1 MAGRFN
7 LARRPFVD
15 TRPANLTAGILAV
28 LVLGVS
34 FVAVRTVFR
43 YLEDSRRT
51 REAITQLKAEIT
63 RLEDE
68 RARAD
73 ASLARV
79 DVAALAADVD
89 EANAI
94 ALRRAFSWTRFL
106 TRLEKTLP
114 ADVRVAVISLQKAA
128 ATPGTAGG
136 VRSVSG
142 ESMTVGLT
150 LISRDPNGLPK
161 TIRAFDASPWFER
174 PAPSS
179 EDRGEKS
186 VPEGRRLTLSV
197 LYRDVEGRG
206 APVAGS
212 AAGSAEGAAR

>member
-1 MAGRFN
+1 MPRRFN

-34 FVAVRTVFR
+34 FVAARTVFR
-43 YLEDSRRT
+43 YLDDSRRT
-51 REAITQLKAEIT
+51 RTAIAALRTEIAQLEEARQKAE
-63 RLEDE
+63 
-68 RARAD
+68 

-79 DVAALAADVD
+79 DVATLSADVED
-89 EANAI
+89 ANAI

-114 ADVRVAVISLQKAA
+114 SDVRIAAISLQRTMAPA
-128 ATPGTAGG
+128 GVAGG
-136 VRSVSG
+136 TRNVSG
-142 ESMTVGLT
+142 ESMGVGLT
-150 LISRDPNGLPK
+150 LISRDPDGLPK

-174 PAPSS
+174 PVPAS

-186 VPEGRRLTLSV
+186 VPEGRRLVLSV
-197 LYRDVEGRG
+197 QYRDVEGRPA
-206 APVAGS
+206 AP
-212 AAGSAEGAAR
+212 GAAR